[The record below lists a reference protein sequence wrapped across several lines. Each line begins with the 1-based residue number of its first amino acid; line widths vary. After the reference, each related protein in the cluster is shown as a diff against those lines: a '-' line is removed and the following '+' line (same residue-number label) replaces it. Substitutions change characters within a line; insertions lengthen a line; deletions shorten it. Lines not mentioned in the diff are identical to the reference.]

1 MLGKNAYSW
10 SKSNTKIRYP
20 QEKGRFFLQSIQI
33 ETEYVTLGQF
43 LKMIDV
49 IGSGGLAKWY
59 LEEYQVYVNGEIEQR
74 RGRKLKPGDQI
85 EIPDVGKFEIIE

>member
-1 MLGKNAYSW
+1 M
-10 SKSNTKIRYP
+10 
-20 QEKGRFFLQSIQI
+20 QSIQI

>member
-1 MLGKNAYSW
+1 MPIVGFNLHNHMLF
-10 SKSNTKIRYP
+10 TK
-20 QEKGRFFLQSIQI
+20 KGRCLLKSIQI

-49 IGSGGLAKWY
+49 ISSGGLAKWY
-59 LEEYQVYVNGEIEQR
+59 LEEHQVFVNGEIEQR

-85 EIPDVGKFEIIE
+85 GIPDVGQFEIKE